1 MGPGNEASDLVL
13 QATPPGAKRPPCMT
27 SAFLG
32 KYASIAGADLIQLKK
47 LDSQNSNLTEARF
60 DFLWSITIMTVIIHI
75 I

>member
-1 MGPGNEASDLVL
+1 MAG
-13 QATPPGAKRPPCMT
+13 
-27 SAFLG
+27 AFLG